1 MPIEHRRMRFHISA
15 FYVVFGLLASAAA
28 VSLAVLPPTP
38 DAPPASVQKTEPAFR
53 DIDAWI
59 NSPPLSLDALRGK
72 VVLVDFWTF
81 DCVNCLNTLPHV
93 KAWHEKYKDQG
104 LVVVGVHTPEYA
116 YEKSNANVQA
126 AVKRLQIPYAVAQ
139 DNQYATWNAF
149 DNHFWPALYLI
160 DAQGRVVYSHF
171 GEGRYA
177 QTEEKIRQLLAQAKA
192 TEGS

>member
-1 MPIEHRRMRFHISA
+1 MRFQMSA
-15 FYVVFGLLASAAA
+15 FSILFGLLACAAA
-28 VSLAVLPPTP
+28 VSLAVLPPP
-38 DAPPASVQKTEPAFR
+38 ADPPVSTQKIEPAFR

-59 NSPPLSLDALRGK
+59 NSPPLAIDALKGK

-81 DCVNCLNTLPHV
+81 DCVNCLNTLPHL

-116 YEKSNANVQA
+116 YEKSQANVRA
-126 AVKRLQIPYAVAQ
+126 AVQRLQIPYPVAQ
-139 DNQYATWNAF
+139 DNQYATWKAF
-149 DNHFWPALYLI
+149 DNHFWPALYLV

-192 TEGS
+192 AQGS

>member
-1 MPIEHRRMRFHISA
+1 MSA
-15 FYVVFGLLASAAA
+15 FSILFGLLACAAA
-28 VSLAVLPPTP
+28 VSLAVLPPAADDP
-38 DAPPASVQKTEPAFR
+38 VSARKTEPAFR

-59 NSPPLSLDALRGK
+59 NSPPLALDGLRGK
-72 VVLVDFWTF
+72 VVLVDFWTY
-81 DCVNCLNTLPHV
+81 DCVNCLNTLPHL

-116 YEKSNANVQA
+116 YEKSRANVQA
-126 AVKRLQIPYAVAQ
+126 AVQRLKIPYPVAQ
-139 DNQYATWNAF
+139 DNEYATWKAF

-160 DAQGRVVYSHF
+160 DAQGRVVYSRF

-177 QTEEKIRQLLAQAKA
+177 QTEEKIRQLLAQARA